1 MLRMPES
8 SAHAQGPHCLL
19 RQRQDIRQ
27 KGAED
32 MQRKRLVEQA
42 FPQHILRPRRANVL
56 LAQLDSGKELC
67 FSP

>member
-1 MLRMPES
+1 MRKALTACCGRDRAS
-8 SAHAQGPHCLL
+8 GK
-19 RQRQDIRQ
+19 